1 MSNIAKSKPEQLA
14 QEVQKLRDLCYR
26 NVDVVHKDKDDLSE
40 NNILISCDLCLKN
53 ILTDLEI
60 KLPEKQ
66 NEENNIL
73 DKIQVKLLTFESNVL
88 GTKSMQKEHSTIEY
102 LIHQCTYIRTRM
114 EANVTCQIL

>member
-26 NVDVVHKDKDDLSE
+26 NADIVHKDKDDLSE
-40 NNILISCDLCLKN
+40 NNILISCNTWLTN
-53 ILTDLEI
+53 ILKDLEI
-60 KLPEKQ
+60 ELPEKENKQ
-66 NEENNIL
+66 NNVL
-73 DKIQVKLLTFESNVL
+73 DKIQLKLLTFESNVL

-114 EANVTCQIL
+114 EANVKCQIL